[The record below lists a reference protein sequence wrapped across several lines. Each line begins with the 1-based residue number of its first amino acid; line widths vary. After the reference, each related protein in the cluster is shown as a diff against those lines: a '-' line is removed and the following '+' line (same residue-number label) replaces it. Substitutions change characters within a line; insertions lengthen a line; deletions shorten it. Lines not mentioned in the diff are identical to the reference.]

1 MVSKPTPLFNCAA
14 ALDIRSII
22 ASEESIVE
30 RRANTGKH
38 ALGVCWIRAFVWIV
52 NGLNYG
58 HAEATIQIHEY
69 LALKFDYECAEAT
82 KNFWRKATHSLSL
95 SAPLSLPPSPWTCK
109 TSREFLNCVYD
120 NLWPQSLHLLNVG
133 WPQVK
138 NDSIKE
144 QPCQCGRCDT
154 CHSEHTGVNKIN
166 EYRMSVN
173 SFVNMLLW
181 NILTAE
187 QVEQKNRNGPVERLM
202 TILYMVIMKGET
214 LHFGCFTCDRARE
227 LVFVHVCAPT
237 RCHHAG
243 RLLQSTWQGAEG
255 QKMVMEDVGCSSS
268 DSVCSVVGPKTDG
281 HWRCT
286 SNTFKNNVR

>member
-1 MVSKPTPLFNCAA
+1 MLNSSFCLNCEWSE
-14 ALDIRSII
+14 LWPCRGYHSDPWVLGLEVWLRMRRSHQ
-22 ASEESIVE
+22 EFLE
-30 RRANTGKH
+30 K
-38 ALGVCWIRAFVWIV
+38 
-52 NGLNYG
+52 G
-58 HAEATIQIHEY
+58 HSLT
-69 LALKFDYECAEAT
+69 L
-82 KNFWRKATHSLSL
+82 SLSL
-95 SAPLSLPPSPWTCK
+95 CPSLPPSLPPSPWTCK

-214 LHFGCFTCDRARE
+214 LHFGCFTCDCARE
-227 LVFVHVCAPT
+227 IVFVHVCAPT